1 VDDRRYVL
9 AFDHRRSLMTSFFG
23 VEGEPSDED
32 VDRARLAK
40 QVIWEGL
47 LRAIDDGVP
56 RASAAAL
63 VDATYGADV
72 IAAAAARGIRVAV
85 PVEAS
90 GRRELAFEHPD
101 WRERLDRLDPTWAKV
116 LVRYRA
122 DGDQEMNARQRRLLA
137 DLDAYRRETDRDLM
151 LELLVPAETGED
163 PVVFDAELR
172 PALMVRAI
180 EEIRRDEI
188 APSLWKLEGLT
199 RESDCERVARAA
211 EAPCLV
217 LGRGED
223 RAAVD
228 AWLRAAARVPG
239 YAGFAIGRSI
249 WWEAL
254 RRFFDDEITR
264 PDATATIAAEY
275 TRCVE
280 VYDGAA
286 R

>member
-1 VDDRRYVL
+1 
-9 AFDHRRSLMTSFFG
+9 MTSFFG
-23 VEGEPSDED
+23 VEGEPSAED

-40 QVIWEGL
+40 DVIWQGL

-56 RASAAAL
+56 RAAAAAL
-63 VDATYGADV
+63 VDATYGGDV
-72 IAAAAARGIRVAV
+72 IAAAAARGIHVAV

-90 GRRELAFEHPD
+90 GRLELAFEHPD

-122 DGDQEMNARQRRLLA
+122 DGDEQMNDRQRRLLA
-137 DLDAYRRETDRDLM
+137 DLHAYCRETDRGLM
-151 LELLVPAETGED
+151 LELLVPPEPGED
-163 PVVFDAELR
+163 PAVFDAELR

-180 EEIRRDEI
+180 EEIRRDRI

-199 RESDCERVARAA
+199 RRADCDHVARAA

-254 RRFFDDEITR
+254 RRFFDEQATRDE
-264 PDATATIAAEY
+264 AASAIAAEY
-275 TRCVE
+275 ARCVE
-280 VYDGAA
+280 VYEAAA

>member
-1 VDDRRYVL
+1 VDDRLYVL

-23 VEGEPSDED
+23 VEGEPSAED

-40 QVIWEGL
+40 DVIWEGL

-56 RASAAAL
+56 RAAAAAL

-72 IAAAAARGIRVAV
+72 IAAAAARGLPVGV

-90 GRRELAFEHPD
+90 GRRELTFEHDD
-101 WRERLDRLDPTWAKV
+101 WRRRLDRLDPTWAKV

-122 DGDQEMNARQRRLLA
+122 DGDEQMNDRQRRLLA
-137 DLDAYRRETDRDLM
+137 DLHAYCRETDRGLM
-151 LELLVPAETGED
+151 LELLVPPEPGED
-163 PVVFDAELR
+163 PAAFDAELR

-180 EEIRRDEI
+180 EEIRRDGI
-188 APSLWKLEGLT
+188 APSLWKLEGLA
-199 RESDCERVARAA
+199 RRADCEQVARVAD
-211 EAPCLV
+211 APCLV

-249 WWEAL
+249 WWESL
-254 RRFFDDEITR
+254 RRFFDREATR
-264 PDATATIAAEY
+264 DDATASIAAEY
-275 TRCVE
+275 ARYVDAYE
-280 VYDGAA
+280 AA
-286 R
+286 SA

>member
-1 VDDRRYVL
+1 VDERLYVL

-23 VEGEPSDED
+23 VEGAPSAED

-47 LRAIDDGVP
+47 LRAIDEGVP

-72 IAAAAARGIRVAV
+72 IAAAAARGIRVGV

-90 GRRELAFEHPD
+90 GRRELAFEHAD
-101 WRERLDRLDPTWAKV
+101 WRERLDPLDPTWAKV

-122 DGDQEMNARQRRLLA
+122 DGDHEMNARQRRLLA
-137 DLDAYRRETDRDLM
+137 DLHAYCRETGRGLM
-151 LELLVPAETGED
+151 LELLVPPEPGED
-163 PVVFDAELR
+163 RGAFDVELR

-180 EEIRRDEI
+180 EEIRRAGI

-199 RESDCERVARAA
+199 RRGDCELVARAA

-228 AWLRAAARVPG
+228 AWLRAAARVSG

-254 RRFFDDEITR
+254 RRFFDDEATR
-264 PDATATIAAEY
+264 ADAVSAIAAEY
-275 TRCVE
+275 ARCVE
-280 VYDGAA
+280 VYDAAA

>member
-1 VDDRRYVL
+1 MSDRLYVL

-23 VEGEPSDED
+23 VEGEPSPDD

-47 LRAIDDGVP
+47 LRAIDDGIP
-56 RASAAAL
+56 RTAAAAL

-72 IAAAAARGIRVAV
+72 IAAAAAHGIRVGV

-90 GRRELAFEHPD
+90 GRRELAFEHDD

-122 DGDQEMNARQRRLLA
+122 DGDEHMNARQRGLIA
-137 DLDAYRRETDRDLM
+137 DIHAYCRETDRGLM
-151 LELLVPAETGED
+151 LELLVPAEPGEN
-163 PVVFDAELR
+163 PAAFDAERR

-180 EEIRRDEI
+180 EEIRRDGI

-199 RESDCERVARAA
+199 RRADCDDVARAA

-228 AWLRAAARVPG
+228 AWLRSAARVPG

-249 WWEAL
+249 WWQAL
-254 RRFFDDEITR
+254 RRFFDDEVTR
-264 PDATATIAAEY
+264 GDTVAAIAKEY
-275 TRCVE
+275 ARCVG
-280 VYDGAA
+280 VYDAAA

>member
-1 VDDRRYVL
+1 VDDRLYVL

-23 VEGEPSDED
+23 VEGTPSAED

-40 QVIWEGL
+40 HVIWEGL

-56 RASAAAL
+56 RAAAAAL

-72 IAAAAARGIRVAV
+72 IEAAAARGIRVGV

-90 GRRELAFEHPD
+90 GRRELAFEHDD

-122 DGDQEMNARQRRLLA
+122 DGDHEMNARQRRALA
-137 DLDAYRRETDRDLM
+137 DLQAHCRETGRGLM
-151 LELLVPAETGED
+151 LELLVPPEPEED
-163 PVVFDAELR
+163 PGAFDAELR
-172 PALMVRAI
+172 PTLMVRAI
-180 EEIRRDEI
+180 EEILRDGI
-188 APSLWKLEGLT
+188 APSVWKLEGLT
-199 RESDCERVARAA
+199 RRADCELVARAA

-254 RRFFDDEITR
+254 RGFFDDEAMR
-264 PDATATIAAEY
+264 ADAVSAIAAEY
-275 TRCVE
+275 ARCVG
-280 VYDGAA
+280 VDDDAV

>member
-1 VDDRRYVL
+1 VDDRLYVL

-23 VEGEPSDED
+23 VEGTPSAED

-40 QVIWEGL
+40 HVIWEGL

-56 RASAAAL
+56 RAAAAAL
-63 VDATYGADV
+63 VDAHYGADV
-72 IAAAAARGIRVAV
+72 IGAAAARAIRVGV

-90 GRRELAFEHPD
+90 GRRELAFEHDD
-101 WRERLDRLDPTWAKV
+101 WRQRLDRLDPTWAKV

-122 DGDQEMNARQRRLLA
+122 DGDHEMNARQRRLLA
-137 DLDAYRRETDRDLM
+137 DLHAYCLETGRGLM
-151 LELLVPAETGED
+151 LELLVPPERGED
-163 PVVFDAELR
+163 AGAFDVELR

-180 EEIRRDEI
+180 EEIRRDGI

-199 RESDCERVARAA
+199 RRADCELVARAA

-254 RRFFDDEITR
+254 RGFFDDEATR
-264 PDATATIAAEY
+264 ADAVSAIAAEY
-275 TRCVE
+275 VRCVG
-280 VYDGAA
+280 VYDDAA

>member
-1 VDDRRYVL
+1 MTDRLYVL

-23 VEGEPSDED
+23 VHGEPTSDD
-32 VDRARLAK
+32 VRAARDAK

-56 RASAAAL
+56 RAAAAAL

-72 IAAAAARGIRVAV
+72 IAAATARGIRVGA

-101 WRERLDRLDPTWAKV
+101 WRDRIDRLDPAWAKV
-116 LVRYRA
+116 LVRYRPDA
-122 DGDQEMNARQRRLLA
+122 DPEMNVRQRRLLA
-137 DLDAYRRETDRDLM
+137 ELETHCRDTDRGLM
-151 LELLVPAETGED
+151 LELLVPPD
-163 PVVFDAELR
+163 PDDDPAAFDADLR
-172 PALMVRAI
+172 ADLTVRAI
-180 EEIRRDEI
+180 EEIRGDGI
-188 APSLWKLEGLT
+188 DPSVWKLEGLT
-199 RESDCERVARAA
+199 RPADCERVAIAA
-211 EAPCLV
+211 GAPCLV

-228 AWLRAAARVPG
+228 AWLRAAAPTPG

-254 RRFFDDEITR
+254 RRFFDDE
-264 PDATATIAAEY
+264 ATQDEAATEIAAGY
-275 TRCVE
+275 ARYVE
-280 VYDGAA
+280 VFDAA
-286 R
+286 AG